1 MKITRIDLG
10 HEIFANCYL
19 LVDEKTGESAIVD
32 PAYFNDEIADAFD
45 EAGMGELKYILL
57 THGHFDHIFGVHGLK
72 EATGAQVVIHKD
84 DADFLLDPEKSLAKN
99 NFPEHQ
105 LPVEAD
111 IILND
116 GDELFLGEEKITV
129 VSTPGHTM
137 GSVCYI
143 IDNDRVIV
151 SGDTLFCMTA
161 GRTDLYG
168 GNEEMMI
175 DSLKK
180 LIALEGDYRVLPGHN
195 RETTLDRERTRNW
208 YIRRMVK

>member
-19 LVDEKTGESAIVD
+19 LVNEKTGESAIVD

-84 DADFLLDPEKSLAKN
+84 DADFLLDPKKSLAEN
-99 NFPEHQ
+99 NFPEPQ
-105 LPVEAD
+105 FPVEAD
-111 IILND
+111 IKVVD
-116 GDELFLGEEKITV
+116 GDELFLGDEKITII
-129 VSTPGHTM
+129 STPGHTM
-137 GSVCYI
+137 GSACYI
-143 IDNDRVIV
+143 IDNDRVLI

-175 DSLKK
+175 ESLKK

-195 RETTLDRERTRNW
+195 RETTLERERTRNW